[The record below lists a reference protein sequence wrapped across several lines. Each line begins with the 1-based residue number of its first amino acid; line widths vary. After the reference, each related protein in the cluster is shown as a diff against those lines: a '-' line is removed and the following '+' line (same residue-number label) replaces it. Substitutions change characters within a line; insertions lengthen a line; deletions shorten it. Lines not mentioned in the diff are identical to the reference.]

1 MMYVIQKQ
9 VGPCYPKGLQS
20 YQKWSCPLH
29 NFLQNRRVVAR
40 YRQCHLTPLQP
51 TGRRGANHRSWHSL
65 RPFARLQCT
74 RELSWIFGRP
84 EKNQKKYVKIIVLY
98 LKLFTVISFF
108 YRDFDLQKKTCHDFV
123 YIFAESKKWC
133 KSSLLAQPTPVRKTS
148 MFVLANQVGYLEAL
162 KQQINS
168 WFFV

>member
-84 EKNQKKYVKIIVLY
+84 EKNKENRMLKSLY
-98 LKLFTVISFF
+98 NTKNYSFF
-108 YRDFDLQKKTCHDFV
+108 YRDFDLQKKKPVMILYTFTRNLKSGANHHCLRSLRP
-123 YIFAESKKWC
+123 FAR
-133 KSSLLAQPTPVRKTS
+133 LLC
-148 MFVLANQVGYLEAL
+148 MYL
-162 KQQINS
+162 QIKLDI
-168 WFFV
+168 WKP